1 MILRSFD
8 ELIEKTKG
16 FSSPRRVVVVASAAE
31 HALKAVL
38 RAQKDGLVKPVLVGD
53 KAKTLEILSH
63 LGAVAPDQDTYQDI
77 YDVPDDDEAA
87 RKAVS
92 LIREGKGDFLMK
104 GKLETAQML
113 KPVVNKETGLG
124 TGGLMSNFVIFQAP
138 RYHKLLVVTDGGMVT
153 YPTLEQKKAI
163 IKNTVETLKA
173 LGYENPKI
181 GVLAAVE
188 KLNPKMPETVDAD
201 ALRRMNAEGEIKD
214 CIVEGPISLDLALDP
229 EAAVIK
235 GYKSPVAG
243 DADVLI
249 VPNIHTGNALGKS
262 ILLFGGGRM
271 ANFIVGA
278 KVPIVL
284 ASRASSVEEKYLS
297 LMVAATVSP

>member
-1 MILRSFD
+1 VVLRSFD
-8 ELIEKTKG
+8 ELIEKAKG
-16 FSSPRRVVVVASAAE
+16 FASPRRVVVAASAAE
-31 HALKAVL
+31 HALEAVL
-38 RAQKDGLVKPVLVGD
+38 RAQKDGIVKPILVGD
-53 KAKTLEILSH
+53 KAKTLEILSK
-63 LGAVAPDQDTYQDI
+63 LDTAVPDQDI
-77 YDVPDDDEAA
+77 YDVSDDDEAA
-87 RKAVS
+87 RKAVA
-92 LIREGKGDFLMK
+92 LIREGKGGFLMK
-104 GKLETAQML
+104 GKLETAQLL

-124 TGGLMSNFVIFQAP
+124 TGGLMSNFVLFQAP

-163 IKNTVETLKA
+163 IENTVETLKA

-181 GVLAAVE
+181 GILAAVE

-201 ALRRMNAEGEIKD
+201 VLRRMNAEGEIKN

-229 EAAVIK
+229 ESVAIK
-235 GYKSPVAG
+235 GYESPVAG
-243 DADVLI
+243 DADALI

-278 KVPIVL
+278 KVPIIL
-284 ASRASSVEEKYLS
+284 ASRASTSEEKYLS
-297 LMVAATVSP
+297 LMVAAMVSSS

>member
-1 MILRSFD
+1 LD
-8 ELIEKTKG
+8 AG
-16 FSSPRRVVVVASAAE
+16 V
-31 HALKAVL
+31 
-38 RAQKDGLVKPVLVGD
+38 
-53 KAKTLEILSH
+53 
-63 LGAVAPDQDTYQDI
+63 PDQDI
-77 YDVPDDDEAA
+77 HDVPDDDEAA
-87 RKAVS
+87 RKAVAF
-92 LIREGKGDFLMK
+92 IREGKGDFLMK

-163 IKNTVETLKA
+163 IENTVETLKA

-229 EAAVIK
+229 EAAAIK

-243 DADVLI
+243 DADALI
-249 VPNIHTGNALGKS
+249 VPDIHTGNALGKS
-262 ILLFGGGRM
+262 IILLGGGRM

-278 KVPIVL
+278 KVPIIL
-284 ASRASSVEEKYLS
+284 ASRASSSEEKYLS
-297 LMVAATVSP
+297 LTVAAMASGA

>member
-1 MILRSFD
+1 
-8 ELIEKTKG
+8 
-16 FSSPRRVVVVASAAE
+16 
-31 HALKAVL
+31 
-38 RAQKDGLVKPVLVGD
+38 VGD
-53 KAKTLEILSH
+53 KTKIIELLSKLNAEVH
-63 LGAVAPDQDTYQDI
+63 DQDI

-87 RKAVS
+87 RKAVE
-92 LIREGKGDFLMK
+92 LIHEGKGDFLMK

-113 KPVVNKETGLG
+113 KPVVNKESGLG

-163 IKNTVETLKA
+163 IENTVATLKA
-173 LGYENPKI
+173 LGYKQPKI

-229 EAAVIK
+229 EAATIK
-235 GYKSPVAG
+235 GYESPVAG
-243 DADVLI
+243 DADALI

-262 ILLFGGGRM
+262 IILLGGGRM

-284 ASRASSVEEKYLS
+284 ASRASSSEEKYLS
-297 LMVAATVSP
+297 LMVAAVASGS

>member
-1 MILRSFD
+1 MVLRSFD
-8 ELIEKTKG
+8 ELIEKVKG
-16 FSSPRRVVVVASAAE
+16 FTNPRKVVVAASAAE
-31 HALKAVL
+31 HALEAVL
-38 RAQKDGLVKPVLVGD
+38 RAQKDGIVKPILVGD
-53 KAKTLEILSH
+53 KAKTLEILSK
-63 LGAVAPDQDTYQDI
+63 LDAGVSDEDI
-77 YDVPDDDEAA
+77 YDVPDEEEAA
-87 RKAVS
+87 RKAVA
-92 LIREGKGDFLMK
+92 LVREGRGDFLMK

-163 IKNTVETLKA
+163 IESTVKTLKA

-201 ALRRMNAEGEIKD
+201 ALRRMNAEGEIKG

-229 EAAVIK
+229 EAVAIK
-235 GYKSPVAG
+235 RYESPVAG
-243 DADVLI
+243 DADALI

-262 ILLFGGGRM
+262 IILLGGGRM

-284 ASRASSVEEKYLS
+284 TSRASSSEEKYLS
-297 LMVAATVSP
+297 LMVAAMVSGS

>member
-1 MILRSFD
+1 MVLRSFD
-8 ELIEKTKG
+8 ELLEKVKG
-16 FSSPRRVVVVASAAE
+16 FTSPRRVVVAAAESE
-31 HALKAVL
+31 HALEAVL
-38 RAQKDGLVKPVLVGD
+38 RAQKDGIVKPILVGH
-53 KAKTLEILSH
+53 KAEILKILSK
-63 LGAVAPDQDTYQDI
+63 LGADVPDQDI
-77 YDVPDDDEAA
+77 YDVPDGEEAA
-87 RKAVS
+87 QKAVA

-113 KPVVNKETGLG
+113 KPVVNKEAGLG
-124 TGGLMSNFVIFQAP
+124 TGRLMSNFVIFQAP

-163 IKNTVETLKA
+163 IESTVETLKA

-188 KLNPKMPETVDAD
+188 KLNPKMPETVDAA
-201 ALRRMNAEGEIKD
+201 ALCQMNAEGAIKD
-214 CIVEGPISLDLALDP
+214 CIVDGPISLDLALDP
-229 EAAVIK
+229 KAVAIK

-243 DADVLI
+243 DADALI
-249 VPNIHTGNALGKS
+249 VPNIHAGNALGKS
-262 ILLFGGGRM
+262 IILLGGGRM

-284 ASRASSVEEKYLS
+284 TSRASSSEEKYLS
-297 LMVAATVSP
+297 LMVAAMVSVS

>member
-1 MILRSFD
+1 MVLHSFD
-8 ELIEKTKG
+8 ELIGKVKRFT
-16 FSSPRRVVVVASAAE
+16 SPRRVVVAAADSE
-31 HALKAVL
+31 HALEAVL
-38 RAQKDGLVKPVLVGD
+38 RARKDSIGKPILTGH
-53 KAKTLEILSH
+53 KAEILKILSK
-63 LGAVAPDQDTYQDI
+63 LGADVPAQDI
-77 YDVPDDDEAA
+77 YDVPDAEEAA
-87 RKAVS
+87 QKAVA
-92 LIREGKGDFLMK
+92 LIREGRGDFLMK

-124 TGGLMSNFVIFQAP
+124 MGRLMSNFVIFQTP
-138 RYHKLLVVTDGGMVT
+138 RYHKLLVVIDGGMVT

-163 IKNTVETLKA
+163 IESTVETLKA
-173 LGYENPKI
+173 LGYKNPRI

-201 ALRRMNAEGEIKD
+201 ALRRMNAEGVIQD

-229 EAAVIK
+229 EAVAIK

-243 DADVLI
+243 DADALI

-284 ASRASSVEEKYLS
+284 TSRASSSEEKYLS
-297 LMVAATVSP
+297 LMVAAMVSAS

>member
-1 MILRSFD
+1 MVLRGFD
-8 ELIEKTKG
+8 ELIEKAKG
-16 FSSPRRVVVVASAAE
+16 SITSPRRVVVAAAAAE
-31 HALKAVL
+31 HALEAVL
-38 RAQKDGLVKPVLVGD
+38 RAQKGGIVKPVLVGN
-53 KAKTLEILSH
+53 KAETLEILSK
-63 LGAVAPDQDTYQDI
+63 LGADVPEQDI
-77 YDVPDDDEAA
+77 YDVPDEEEAA
-87 RKAVS
+87 RKAVA
-92 LIREGKGDFLMK
+92 LVREGKGDFLMK

-163 IKNTVETLKA
+163 IENTVETLKA

-235 GYKSPVAG
+235 GYESPVAG
-243 DADVLI
+243 DADVII

-278 KVPIVL
+278 KVPIIL
-284 ASRASSVEEKYLS
+284 ASRASTSEEKYLS
-297 LMVAATVSP
+297 LMVAAMASGS